1 MLGDMSEKGRTF
13 CTACCR
19 MFSLTERD
27 IYEDGGYTLARC
39 KNCGEEVPLTERDVE
54 LVAGRA

>member
-1 MLGDMSEKGRTF
+1 MSEKGRTF